1 MNATIST
8 HLASVMTSRDASQ
21 RLRTSECIRVPAAP
35 HLVRPGY
42 VIGDQ
47 LWTHLQVG
55 VPGTQVDLDV
65 RLLTTRQA
73 LGGERRWFACPNCS
87 RRVGCLYARGSP
99 SRSGAASVTI
109 CSTTANSPGATPAST
124 SSRCSCGWTGRSS
137 GWGRIGVAT
146 PAAGR
151 AAPEHRLDDLSR
163 PDVRPVS

>member
-87 RRVGCLYARGSP
+87 RRVGCLYAPGITEPFWCRQCHNLLYDSQFTRRDASVDFLKMLLRLDRTVQRVGQDRRRHPGRRARRAGAP
-99 SRSGAASVTI
+99 SR
-109 CSTTANSPGATPAST
+109 
-124 SSRCSCGWTGRSS
+124 
-137 GWGRIGVAT
+137 
-146 PAAGR
+146 
-151 AAPEHRLDDLSR
+151 R
-163 PDVRPVS
+163 PQPS